1 MRPIQSKEI
10 RKDFYLNSQLSILN
24 SQLIN
29 VGSESTMK
37 TAIMYG
43 GGNIG
48 RGFIGKVFADS
59 GYEVCFLD
67 IMQDIIDE
75 MNARGQYTVRIVSNA
90 GEEDATVKPV
100 RAVNSLTGQA
110 IDEIVNCD
118 IMATAVG
125 VNVLPKIAPV
135 IARGVAA
142 RMARSGRP
150 LDIILCE
157 NQLGA
162 DELMRGWI
170 YEKLAGEQRAWAD
183 ANLGLVEASI
193 GRMVPP
199 LTPEMREKDKLLI
212 CVEPYSELPV
222 DSDAFK
228 GPIPDLVGLVPYS
241 PFEFYIKRK
250 LFLHNGGHALC
261 AYLGYEKGYEYIW
274 QAIADPEIYAAA
286 KASMMASAAALVAK
300 FGEGVRENV
309 ESNVTDLLFRFQNRA
324 LKDTVA
330 RVGADPARKLR
341 RNDRIVGA
349 ALFAIEQGVDPAPI
363 VKGIVAALRFDRA
376 EDVTAPQVQ
385 QVLRE
390 QGVEGVMRQFMGLTP
405 GEPLY
410 DMICAAYA
418 QQ

>member
-1 MRPIQSKEI
+1 
-10 RKDFYLNSQLSILN
+10 
-24 SQLIN
+24 
-29 VGSESTMK
+29 
-37 TAIMYG
+37 MYG

-67 IMQDIIDE
+67 IMQDVIDE
-75 MNARGQYTVRIVSNA
+75 MNARGSYTVRIVSNA
-90 GEEDATVKPV
+90 GETDTTVRPV
-100 RAVNSLTGQA
+100 RAVNSLTDRA
-110 IDEIVNCD
+110 IDEIVNCE

-135 IARGVAA
+135 IARGMVA
-142 RMARSGRP
+142 RMERTGKP

-162 DELMRGWI
+162 DELMRGWV
-170 YEKLAGEQRAWAD
+170 YEKLTDEQRAWAD
-183 ANLGLVEASI
+183 ENLGLVEASI

-199 LTPEMREKDKLLI
+199 LTPEMREQDKLLI

-222 DSDAFK
+222 DRDAFK
-228 GPIPDLVGLVPYS
+228 GGVPDLVGLIPYT

-261 AYLGYEKGYEYIW
+261 AYLGYEKCYEYIW

-286 KASMMASAAALVAK
+286 KASMMTSAQALVKK

-309 ESNVTDLLFRFQNRA
+309 ESNVTDLLERFQNRA

-349 ALFAIEQGVDPAPI
+349 ALFAVEQGVDPAPI
-363 VKGIVAALRFDRA
+363 VRGIAAALRFDRE
-376 EDVTAPQVQ
+376 EDVTAPKLQAD
-385 QVLRE
+385 LRE
-390 QGVEGVMRQFMGLTP
+390 KGLDYVIAQYMGLAP
-405 GEPLY
+405 DEPLY
-410 DMICAAYA
+410 RMIRDTCL
-418 QQ
+418 

>member
-1 MRPIQSKEI
+1 
-10 RKDFYLNSQLSILN
+10 
-24 SQLIN
+24 
-29 VGSESTMK
+29 MK

-43 GGNIG
+43 AGNIG

-67 IMQDIIDE
+67 IMQEIIDE
-75 MNARGQYTVRIVSNA
+75 MNARGQYNVRIVSNA
-90 GEEDATVKPV
+90 ETVDTVVRPV
-100 RAVNSLTGQA
+100 RAVNSLTDQA
-110 IDEIVNCD
+110 IDEIVNCE

-125 VNVLPKIAPV
+125 VNVLPRIAPV
-135 IARGVAA
+135 IARGMVA
-142 RMARSGRP
+142 RMERTGKP

-170 YEKLAGEQRAWAD
+170 YEQLTDAQKAWAD
-183 ANLGLVEASI
+183 ENLGLIEASI

-199 LTPEMREKDKLLI
+199 LTPEMRAQDKLLI

-222 DSDAFK
+222 DRDAFK
-228 GPIPDLVGLVPYS
+228 GGIPDLVGLIPYS

-286 KASMMASAAALVAK
+286 KASMMASAQALVAK
-300 FGEGVRENV
+300 FGEGVRDNV
-309 ESNVTDLLFRFQNRA
+309 ESNVTDLLFRFQNKA

-330 RVGADPARKLR
+330 RVGADPVRKLR

-349 ALFAIEQGVDPAPI
+349 ALFAQEQGVDPAPI
-363 VKGIVAALRFDRA
+363 VKGIAAALRFDRA
-376 EDVTAPQVQ
+376 EDPTAPEIQAALHDKGIDY
-385 QVLRE
+385 VLTHY
-390 QGVEGVMRQFMGLTP
+390 MGLQP
-405 GEPLY
+405 GESLY
-410 DMICAAYA
+410 GMIKAAL
-418 QQ
+418 

>member
-1 MRPIQSKEI
+1 
-10 RKDFYLNSQLSILN
+10 
-24 SQLIN
+24 
-29 VGSESTMK
+29 MK

-43 GGNIG
+43 AGNIG

-67 IMQDIIDE
+67 IMQEIIDE
-75 MNARGQYTVRIVSNA
+75 MNRRGAYTVRIVSNEGA
-90 GEEDATVKPV
+90 SDEEVKPV
-100 RAVNSLTGQA
+100 RAVNSLTEQA

-142 RMARSGRP
+142 RMERSGRP

-170 YEKLAGEQRAWAD
+170 NAQLNDEQRAWAD
-183 ANLGLVEASI
+183 KNLGLVEASI

-199 LTPEMREKDKLLI
+199 LTPEMRARDKLLI
-212 CVEPYSELPV
+212 CVEPYAELPV
-222 DSDAFK
+222 DRDAFR
-228 GPIPDLVGLVPYS
+228 GEIPDLVGLIPYS

-261 AYLGYEKGYEYIW
+261 AYLGYQKGYEYIW
-274 QAIADPEIYAAA
+274 QAIADPEIYEAA
-286 KASMMASAAALVAK
+286 KASMMTSAAALVAK

-330 RVGADPARKLR
+330 RVGADPVRKLR

-363 VKGIVAALRFDRA
+363 VRGIAAALKFDRA
-376 EDVTAPQVQ
+376 EDATAPEIQAALRDRGIDY
-385 QVLRE
+385 VLSHY
-390 QGVEGVMRQFMGLTP
+390 MGLQP
-405 GEPLY
+405 DEPLY
-410 DMICAAYA
+410 GMIRDCLEG
-418 QQ
+418 

>member
-1 MRPIQSKEI
+1 
-10 RKDFYLNSQLSILN
+10 
-24 SQLIN
+24 
-29 VGSESTMK
+29 MK
-37 TAIMYG
+37 TAVMYG

-67 IMQDIIDE
+67 IKQEIIDA
-75 MNARGQYTVRIVSNA
+75 MNARGAYTVRIVSNE
-90 GEEDATVKPV
+90 GSQDTTVSPV
-100 RAVNSLTGQA
+100 RAVNSLTDKA
-110 IDEIVNCD
+110 IEEIVNCE

-125 VNVLPKIAPV
+125 VNVLPRIASV
-135 IARGVAA
+135 IANGVVA
-142 RMARSGRP
+142 RMERNGKP

-170 YEKLAGEQRAWAD
+170 NERLNDEQRAWAD
-183 ANLGLVEASI
+183 KNLGLVEVSI

-199 LTPEMREKDKLLI
+199 LTPEMQAQDNLLI
-212 CVEPYSELPV
+212 CVEPYCELPV
-222 DSDAFK
+222 DKDAFR
-228 GPIPDLVGLVPYS
+228 GEIPNLVGLVPYT

-261 AYLGYEKGYEYIW
+261 AYLGYEKGCEYIW
-274 QAIADPEIYAAA
+274 QAIADPEIYVAA
-286 KASMMASAAALVAK
+286 KASMMTSAQALIAK

-330 RVGADPARKLR
+330 RVGADPVRKLR

-349 ALFAIEQGVDPAPI
+349 ALFAIEQGIDPSPI
-363 VKGIVAALRFDRA
+363 IQGILAALKFDRA
-376 EDVTAPQVQ
+376 EDVTAPEIQNALKSEGIGY
-385 QVLRE
+385 VLE
-390 QGVEGVMRQFMGLTP
+390 QYMGLKKD
-405 GEPLY
+405 EPLY
-410 DMICAAYA
+410 KKIEAAYLKG
-418 QQ
+418 

>member
-1 MRPIQSKEI
+1 
-10 RKDFYLNSQLSILN
+10 
-24 SQLIN
+24 
-29 VGSESTMK
+29 MK

-43 GGNIG
+43 AGNIG

-75 MNARGQYTVRIVSNA
+75 MNRRGEYTVRIVSNE
-90 GEEDATVKPV
+90 GEQDTMVKPV
-100 RAVNSLTGQA
+100 RAVNSLTEAA

-135 IARGVAA
+135 IAKGVAA
-142 RMARSGRP
+142 RMERNGRP

-162 DELMRGWI
+162 DEMMRGWI
-170 YEKLAGEQRAWAD
+170 NEKLTDDQRVWAD
-183 ANLGLVEASI
+183 KNLGLVEASI

-199 LTPEMREKDKLLI
+199 LTPEMRAQDRLLI

-222 DSDAFK
+222 DRDAFR
-228 GPIPDLVGLVPYS
+228 GEIPDLKGLIPYS

-274 QAIADPEIYAAA
+274 QAIADPEIYEAA

-309 ESNVTDLLFRFQNRA
+309 ESNVTDLLFRFQNKA

-330 RVGADPARKLR
+330 RVGADPVRKLR

-363 VKGIVAALRFDRA
+363 VKGIAAALKFDRA
-376 EDVTAPQVQ
+376 EDATAPEIQRT
-385 QVLRE
+385 LRE
-390 QGVEGVMRQFMGLTP
+390 QGIDFVMRQYMGLSP
-405 GEPLY
+405 DEPLY
-410 DMICAAYA
+410 GMIKAAVR
-418 QQ
+418 

>member
-1 MRPIQSKEI
+1 
-10 RKDFYLNSQLSILN
+10 
-24 SQLIN
+24 
-29 VGSESTMK
+29 MK
-37 TAIMYG
+37 TAVMYG
-43 GGNIG
+43 AGNIG

-67 IMQDIIDE
+67 IMQEIIDE
-75 MNARGQYTVRIVSNA
+75 MNRRGSYTVRIVSNE
-90 GEEDATVKPV
+90 GESDHAVKPV
-100 RAVNSLTGQA
+100 RAVNSLTDQA

-135 IARGVAA
+135 IAKGVVA
-142 RMARSGRP
+142 RMERSGRP

-170 YEKLAGEQRAWAD
+170 NERLTDEQRAWAD
-183 ANLGLVEASI
+183 RNLGLVEASI

-199 LTPEMREKDKLLI
+199 LTPEMRARDKLLI
-212 CVEPYSELPV
+212 CVEPYAELPV
-222 DSDAFK
+222 DKDAFR
-228 GPIPDLVGLVPYS
+228 GEIPDLAGLIPYS

-261 AYLGYEKGYEYIW
+261 AYLGYQKGYEYIW
-274 QAIADPEIYAAA
+274 QAIADPEIYEAA
-286 KASMMASAAALVAK
+286 KASMMTSAAALVAK

-330 RVGADPARKLR
+330 RVGADPVRKLR

-349 ALFAIEQGVDPAPI
+349 ALFALEQGVDPAPI
-363 VKGIVAALRFDRA
+363 VKGIVAALHFDQPG
-376 EDVTAPQVQ
+376 DPTAP
-385 QVLRE
+385 VL
-390 QGVEGVMRQFMGLTP
+390 QKALKGHGIDYVMENYMGLAP
-405 GEPLY
+405 GEPLWE
-410 DMICAAYA
+410 MIRKAYNLPQA
-418 QQ
+418 TDH

>member
-1 MRPIQSKEI
+1 
-10 RKDFYLNSQLSILN
+10 
-24 SQLIN
+24 
-29 VGSESTMK
+29 MK
-37 TAIMYG
+37 TAVMYG
-43 GGNIG
+43 AGNIG

-67 IMQDIIDE
+67 IMQEIIDE
-75 MNARGQYTVRIVSNA
+75 MNRRGSYTVRIVSNE
-90 GEEDATVKPV
+90 GESDHAVKPV
-100 RAVNSLTGQA
+100 RAVNSLTDQA

-135 IARGVAA
+135 IAKGVVA
-142 RMARSGRP
+142 RMERSGRP

-170 YEKLAGEQRAWAD
+170 NERLTDEQRAWAD
-183 ANLGLVEASI
+183 RNLGLVEASI

-199 LTPEMREKDKLLI
+199 LTPEMRARDKLLI
-212 CVEPYSELPV
+212 CVEPYAELPV
-222 DSDAFK
+222 DKDAFR
-228 GPIPDLVGLVPYS
+228 GEIPDLAGLIPYS

-261 AYLGYEKGYEYIW
+261 AYLGYQKGYEYIW
-274 QAIADPEIYAAA
+274 QAIADPEIYEAA
-286 KASMMASAAALVAK
+286 KASMMTSAAALVAK
-300 FGEGVRENV
+300 FGEDVRENV

-330 RVGADPARKLR
+330 RVGADPVRKLR

-349 ALFAIEQGVDPAPI
+349 ALFAIEQGVDPMPI
-363 VKGIVAALRFDRA
+363 VRGIAAALKFDRS
-376 EDVTAPQVQ
+376 EDATAPEIQRA
-385 QVLRE
+385 LKE
-390 QGVEGVMRQFMGLTP
+390 QGIDHVLSHYMGLKP
-405 GEPLY
+405 DEPLY
-410 DMICAAYA
+410 GMIKD
-418 QQ
+418 QLEG

>member
-1 MRPIQSKEI
+1 
-10 RKDFYLNSQLSILN
+10 
-24 SQLIN
+24 
-29 VGSESTMK
+29 MK
-37 TAIMYG
+37 TAVMYG

-75 MNARGQYTVRIVSNA
+75 MNARGQYTVRIVSNE
-90 GEEDATVKPV
+90 GETDTTVKPV
-100 RAVNSLTGQA
+100 RAVNSLTDAA
-110 IDEIVNCD
+110 IDEIVNCE

-125 VNVLPKIAPV
+125 VNVLPRIAPV
-135 IARGVAA
+135 IAKGMVA
-142 RMARSGRP
+142 RMERTGKP

-170 YEKLAGEQRAWAD
+170 YEKLTEDQKKWAD
-183 ANLGLVEASI
+183 DNLGLVEASI

-199 LTPEMREKDKLLI
+199 LTPEMRAQDKLLI
-212 CVEPYSELPV
+212 CVEPYCELPV
-222 DSDAFK
+222 DRDAFK
-228 GPIPDLVGLVPYS
+228 GPIPELTGLIPSS

-274 QAIADPEIYAAA
+274 QAIADPEIYQAA
-286 KASMMASAAALVAK
+286 KASMMASAQALVHK
-300 FGEGVRENV
+300 FGEGVRDNV
-309 ESNVTDLLFRFQNRA
+309 ENNVTDLLFRFQNKA

-330 RVGADPARKLR
+330 RVGADPVRKLR

-349 ALFAIEQGVDPAPI
+349 ALFAMEQGVDPAPI
-363 VKGIVAALRFDRA
+363 VKGILAALKFDRA
-376 EDVTAPQVQ
+376 EDATAPEIQKA
-385 QVLRE
+385 LKE
-390 QGVEGVMRQFMGLTP
+390 QGIDGVLEHYMGLSP
-405 GEPLY
+405 EEALYGE
-410 DMICAAYA
+410 IRAAYLRDGE
-418 QQ
+418 

>member
-1 MRPIQSKEI
+1 
-10 RKDFYLNSQLSILN
+10 
-24 SQLIN
+24 
-29 VGSESTMK
+29 MK

-43 GGNIG
+43 AGNIG

-67 IMQDIIDE
+67 IMQEIIDE
-75 MNARGQYTVRIVSNA
+75 MNTRGQYHVRIVSNE
-90 GEEDATVKPV
+90 GEKDTTVKPV
-100 RAVNSLTGQA
+100 RAVNSLTDQA

-135 IARGVAA
+135 IAKGMVA
-142 RMARSGRP
+142 RMERTGKP

-170 YEKLAGEQRAWAD
+170 YEKLTDAQKAWAEK
-183 ANLGLVEASI
+183 NLGLVEASI

-222 DSDAFK
+222 DKDAFR
-228 GPIPDLVGLVPYS
+228 GEIPDLVGLIPYT

-286 KASMMASAAALVAK
+286 KASMMTSAQALVAR
-300 FGEGVRENV
+300 FGESVRENV
-309 ESNVTDLLFRFQNRA
+309 ENNVTDLLMRFQNKA

-330 RVGADPARKLR
+330 RVGADPVRKLR

-349 ALFAIEQGVDPAPI
+349 ALFAIEQGIDPAPI
-363 VKGIVAALRFDRA
+363 VKGIAAALKFDRA
-376 EDVTAPQVQ
+376 EDATAPEIQKA
-385 QVLRE
+385 LKE
-390 QGVEGVMRQFMGLTP
+390 QGIDFVLTHYMGLEP
-405 GEPLY
+405 DEPLY
-410 DMICAAYA
+410 GMIREAVK
-418 QQ
+418 

>member
-1 MRPIQSKEI
+1 
-10 RKDFYLNSQLSILN
+10 
-24 SQLIN
+24 
-29 VGSESTMK
+29 
-37 TAIMYG
+37 MYG

-75 MNARGQYTVRIVSNA
+75 MNARGEYTVRIVSND
-90 GEEDATVKPV
+90 GEQDTTVRPV
-100 RAVNSLTGQA
+100 RAVNSLTDAA
-110 IDEIVNCD
+110 IDEIVNCE

-135 IARGVAA
+135 IARGMVA
-142 RMARSGRP
+142 RMERTGRP
-150 LDIILCE
+150 LDVILCE

-170 YEKLAGEQRAWAD
+170 YEKLDDEQRAWAD
-183 ANLGLVEASI
+183 QNLGLVEASI

-199 LTPEMREKDKLLI
+199 LTPEMRAKDKLLI
-212 CVEPYSELPV
+212 CVEPYCELPV
-222 DSDAFK
+222 DRDAFK
-228 GPIPDLVGLVPYS
+228 GPIPQLAGLIPYS

-274 QAIADPEIYAAA
+274 QAIADPEIYDAA

-300 FGEGVRENV
+300 FGEGVRQNV
-309 ESNVTDLLFRFQNRA
+309 ESNVTHLLYRFQNRA

-330 RVGADPARKLR
+330 RVGADPVRKLR

-363 VKGIVAALRFDRA
+363 VKGILAALRFDRA
-376 EDVTAPQVQ
+376 EDATAPQVQ
-385 QVLRE
+385 QALRE
-390 QGVEGVMRQFMGLTP
+390 GGIDRVLEQYMGLSP
-405 GEPLY
+405 EEPLY
-410 DMICAAYA
+410 GMIKSAY
-418 QQ
+418 QK

>member
-1 MRPIQSKEI
+1 
-10 RKDFYLNSQLSILN
+10 
-24 SQLIN
+24 
-29 VGSESTMK
+29 MK

-75 MNARGQYTVRIVSNA
+75 MNARGEYTVRIVSND
-90 GEEDATVKPV
+90 GEQDTTVRPV
-100 RAVNSLTGQA
+100 RAVNSLTDAA
-110 IDEIVNCD
+110 IDEIVNCE

-135 IARGVAA
+135 IARGMVA
-142 RMARSGRP
+142 RMERTGRP
-150 LDIILCE
+150 LDVILCE

-170 YEKLAGEQRAWAD
+170 YEKLDDEQRAWAD
-183 ANLGLVEASI
+183 QNLGLVEASI

-199 LTPEMREKDKLLI
+199 LTPEMRAKDKLLI
-212 CVEPYSELPV
+212 CVEPYCELPV
-222 DSDAFK
+222 DRDAFK
-228 GPIPDLVGLVPYS
+228 GPIPQLAGLIPYS

-274 QAIADPEIYAAA
+274 QAIADPEIYDAA

-300 FGEGVRENV
+300 FGEGVRQNV
-309 ESNVTDLLFRFQNRA
+309 ESNVTDLLYRFQNRA

-330 RVGADPARKLR
+330 RVGADPVRKLR

-363 VKGIVAALRFDRA
+363 VKGILAALRFDRA
-376 EDVTAPQVQ
+376 EDATAPQVQ
-385 QVLRE
+385 QALRE
-390 QGVEGVMRQFMGLTP
+390 GGIDRVLEQYMGLSP
-405 GEPLY
+405 EEPLY
-410 DMICAAYA
+410 GMIKSAY
-418 QQ
+418 QK

>member
-1 MRPIQSKEI
+1 
-10 RKDFYLNSQLSILN
+10 
-24 SQLIN
+24 
-29 VGSESTMK
+29 MK
-37 TAIMYG
+37 TAVMYG

-67 IMQDIIDE
+67 IMQDVIDE
-75 MNARGQYTVRIVSNA
+75 MNARGQYNVRIVSNA
-90 GEEDATVKPV
+90 ETVDTVVKPV
-100 RAVNSLTGQA
+100 RAVNSLTEQA
-110 IDEIVNCD
+110 VDEIVRCE

-135 IARGVAA
+135 IARGMVA
-142 RMARSGRP
+142 RMERTGKP

-170 YEKLAGEQRAWAD
+170 YERLTEEQRAWAD
-183 ANLGLVEASI
+183 RNLGLVEASI

-199 LTPEMREKDKLLI
+199 LTPEMRAQDKLLI
-212 CVEPYSELPV
+212 CVEPYCELPV
-222 DSDAFK
+222 DKDAFK
-228 GPIPDLVGLVPYS
+228 GPIPDLVGLIPYS

-261 AYLGYEKGYEYIW
+261 AYLGYGKGYEYIW
-274 QAIADPEIYAAA
+274 QAIADPEIFEAA
-286 KASMMASAAALVAK
+286 KASMMTSAAALVKK

-330 RVGADPARKLR
+330 RVGADPVRKLR

-363 VKGIVAALRFDRA
+363 VKGIAAALKFDRA
-376 EDVTAPQVQ
+376 EDPTAPELQAA
-385 QVLRE
+385 LRE
-390 QGVEGVMRQFMGLTP
+390 KGIGHVLEHYMGLKP
-405 GEPLY
+405 DEPLY
-410 DMICAAYA
+410 GMIEDACRI
-418 QQ
+418 

>member
-1 MRPIQSKEI
+1 
-10 RKDFYLNSQLSILN
+10 
-24 SQLIN
+24 
-29 VGSESTMK
+29 MK

-75 MNARGQYTVRIVSNA
+75 MNARGEYTVRIVSNE
-90 GEEDATVKPV
+90 GETDTTVKPV
-100 RAVNSLTGQA
+100 RAVNSLTDAA
-110 IDEIVNCD
+110 IDEIVNCE

-125 VNVLPKIAPV
+125 VNVLPRIAPV
-135 IARGVAA
+135 IAKGVVA
-142 RMARSGRP
+142 RMERTGRP

-170 YEKLAGEQRAWAD
+170 YEKLTDDQKAWAD

-199 LTPEMREKDKLLI
+199 LTPEMRAQDKLLI

-222 DSDAFK
+222 DRDAFR
-228 GPIPDLVGLVPYS
+228 GEIPELTGLIPYS

-261 AYLGYEKGYEYIW
+261 AYLGYEKDYEYIW

-309 ESNVTDLLFRFQNRA
+309 ESNVTDLLLRFQNRA

-330 RVGADPARKLR
+330 RVGADPVRKLR

-363 VKGIVAALRFDRA
+363 VQGIVAALHFDREGDA
-376 EDVTAPQVQ
+376 TAPEIQAAMK
-385 QVLRE
+385 E
-390 QGVEGVMRQFMGLTP
+390 QGIGYVMTHYMGLSL

-410 DMICAAYA
+410 AMIEAAYNEEK
-418 QQ
+418 